1 MIQKLFLEL
10 KITAPWGALGV
21 AVFLGILRLTEAIS
35 PTDPEVWSGWVS
47 FLEIAFPLLPPLL
60 LFTLLEREK
69 SWRTLETLATTPYR
83 KAWVFL
89 ERYLIVMLA
98 VFLGVVAGVRPQEY
112 LVLMGSGLALGG
124 MALVGSLVF
133 GEEIGLALS
142 LGWWGFSLALAVA
155 KPDLLGAGTASWFF
169 LILSRSPLL
178 PAEVALRRWGH
189 LGMGLALLL
198 FALGIAER
206 KRSWHSR

>member
-10 KITAPWGALGV
+10 KITAPWGALGA
-21 AVFLGILRLTEAIS
+21 AVFFGIMRLTGVTS
-35 PTDPEVWSGWVS
+35 PTDSGAWSGWVS
-47 FLEIAFPLLPPLL
+47 FLEIVFPLLPPLL
-60 LFTLLEREK
+60 IFTLLEREK
-69 SWRTLETLATTPYR
+69 SWRTLETLVTTPYR
-83 KAWVFL
+83 KGWVFL
-89 ERYLIVMLA
+89 GRYLIVMLA
-98 VFLGVVAGVRPQEY
+98 VFLGVAAGVRPQEY
-112 LVLMGSGLALGG
+112 LVLLGPGLVLGG
-124 MALVGSLVF
+124 MALVGGLVF

-169 LILSRSPLL
+169 LILSSSPLL

-189 LGMGLALLL
+189 LGVGLALLL
-198 FALGIAER
+198 FALGIAEH